1 MKDFGAYSVDAM
13 LQFLKQAGMEG
24 RINPAAARARRNAV
38 ERLAPEL
45 TEAEQADLRC
55 LDVAELAARFHKLE
69 GASIRTETLS
79 LYAERFQMGLSDF
92 LAWSNDPMHFQSV
105 GGERRRAIA
114 RGQLDPDQEVAERIS
129 LESTRDSAGLIPIPL
144 RDRVTVYIANL
155 PADLGR
161 EEAERI
167 SRVIRAYARN
177 DDESGRSES

>member
-1 MKDFGAYSVDAM
+1 
-13 LQFLKQAGMEG
+13 
-24 RINPAAARARRNAV
+24 
-38 ERLAPEL
+38 
-45 TEAEQADLRC
+45 
-55 LDVAELAARFHKLE
+55 
-69 GASIRTETLS
+69 
-79 LYAERFQMGLSDF
+79 MGLSDF